1 MLKHM
6 MIGAASAALF
16 GAVSVAASAAPASN
30 AAGLRTTYQPASAVE
45 QVADRRCWWR
55 NGVRRCSTYRGR
67 PRVYG
72 YRYYNNDFARPED
85 LPTGSSTW
93 WRSMDRED
101 RGGFGGRR

>member
-16 GAVSVAASAAPASN
+16 GAVSVAASAASASN
-30 AAGLRTTYQPASAVE
+30 AAGLRSTYEPASAVE

-55 NGVRRCSTYRGR
+55 NGERQCTTHRGR

-72 YRYYNNDFARPED
+72 YRYYNDFARPYI
-85 LPTGSSTW
+85 PTGSSSW
-93 WRSMDRED
+93 WKSMDRED